1 MSGAVGNIVQ
11 AIFNE
16 ADCFEE
22 FAIETHEQAQIV
34 QYPRGSH
41 ELISLLF
48 RNPVT

>member
-16 ADCFEE
+16 EADHFVE
-22 FAIETHEQAQIV
+22 FAIESHEQAQIV

-41 ELISLLF
+41 ELICLLSTEKF
-48 RNPVT
+48 